1 MKGDKVGTATVHD
14 GYWLDYGDGVG
25 WRRVTRAEYI
35 TAERAAG
42 MRRSDTGDEVATAS
56 FRGRHEDTLI
66 EIRGTIVDPNVPQ
79 APPVPEILSEGQG
92 RALREQVHS
101 LREELARAERRI
113 HHLQDDLRQARKE
126 RDANEVEALRRAA
139 PILLDR
145 ITQGLIRELTA
156 EIEKTE
162 PKSD

>member
-1 MKGDKVGTATVHD
+1 MGGEKIGTATVHD

-56 FRGRHEDTLI
+56 FRGRHSDTLA
-66 EIRGTIVDPNVPQ
+66 EIRGTIVDPSVPQ
-79 APPVPEILSEGQG
+79 APEILSEGQG

-101 LREELARAERRI
+101 LREELARAERQI
-113 HHLQDDLRQARKE
+113 HHLQDELRQVRKE
-126 RDANEVEALRRAA
+126 RDANEMGALRRAA

-156 EIEKTE
+156 EVGKTE
-162 PKSD
+162 PKSG